1 MQIFII
7 IIINMESEVGIF
19 YLELESDKF
28 INDSYESSNISVEES
43 IVSDDIKQC
52 VMEGKKIIISF
63 NTNYLSFYL
72 KFITKKFPIYS
83 TILNPIIIDLR
94 YEDQY
99 ENNDY
104 ENQYEIT
111 FSLENETTII
121 EILNN
126 GILKNYF
133 RNIISLTTF
142 CELCLI
148 VEDIAKFIVID

>member
-1 MQIFII
+1 
-7 IIINMESEVGIF
+7 MESQVGIF
-19 YLELESDKF
+19 YLELELESDKF
-28 INDSYESSNISVEES
+28 ILDSYESSNISIEES

-52 VMEGKKIIISF
+52 IMEGKKIIISF
-63 NTNYLSFYL
+63 NTNYLAFYL
-72 KFITKKFPIYS
+72 KFIIKKSPIYS
-83 TILNPIIIDLR
+83 PILNQIIIDLQ

-99 ENNDY
+99 ENDES
-104 ENQYEIT
+104 ENQYEIS
-111 FSLENETTII
+111 FSLENEFTII

>member
-1 MQIFII
+1 
-7 IIINMESEVGIF
+7 MESEVGIF

>member
-1 MQIFII
+1 
-7 IIINMESEVGIF
+7 MESEVGIF

-28 INDSYESSNISVEES
+28 ISDSYESSNISVEES
-43 IVSDDIKQC
+43 IISDDIKENI
-52 VMEGKKIIISF
+52 MEGKKIIISF
-63 NTNYLSFYL
+63 NTNYLAFYL
-72 KFITKKFPIYS
+72 KFIIKKSPIYS
-83 TILNPIIIDLR
+83 TILTPIIIDLQ

-111 FSLENETTII
+111 FSLENEATII

-148 VEDIAKFIVID
+148 VEDIAKFIVEE